1 MAIAADSMTIFPN
14 KITIVT
20 NGQVS
25 NGNVN
30 TVNRIV
36 QLNNSSYY
44 LTSLRKKAW
53 QENGGALAV
62 FLIDLKLV
70 RTQTGVLNYLLHT
83 PPTGKYCSNV
93 HMEML
98 QHEKWAS
105 CTSSG
110 SYAVIHF

>member
-1 MAIAADSMTIFPN
+1 MGKLAMEME
-14 KITIVT
+14 
-20 NGQVS
+20 
-25 NGNVN
+25 

-36 QLNNSSYY
+36 QLKNSTYY
-44 LTSLRKKAW
+44 LTNLRKRAW

-70 RTQTGVLNYLLHT
+70 HTLTGELNHLLHT
-83 PPTGKYCSNV
+83 PPTGKCCSNV
-93 HMEML
+93 HMEMS

-105 CTSSG
+105 CKSGG